1 MGSMLVSP
9 RLHGGNTPL
18 KLFSYMWS
26 AIPIVAT
33 DLPTHTQVLDAQ
45 SAVLCQPVPGEMAS
59 AILGVLDDPARFA
72 SMGARARARVARD
85 YSREAFRRKLLAAY
99 DVLTP
104 AVRSSV
110 ATSM

>member
-1 MGSMLVSP
+1 ML
-9 RLHGGNTPL
+9 TDAD
-18 KLFSYMWS
+18 KQ
-26 AIPIVAT
+26 AIT
-33 DLPTHTQVLDAQ
+33 
-45 SAVLCQPVPGEMAS
+45 
-59 AILGVLDDPARFA
+59 
-72 SMGARARARVARD
+72 ARVARD

>member
-1 MGSMLVSP
+1 
-9 RLHGGNTPL
+9 
-18 KLFSYMWS
+18 
-26 AIPIVAT
+26 VAT
-33 DLPTHTQVLDAQ
+33 DLQTHTQVLDAE
-45 SAVLCQPVPGEMAS
+45 SAVLCAPTADEMAS
-59 AILGVLDDPARFA
+59 AIVAVLDDPARFA

-99 DVLTP
+99 DALTP

>member
-1 MGSMLVSP
+1 
-9 RLHGGNTPL
+9 
-18 KLFSYMWS
+18 
-26 AIPIVAT
+26 
-33 DLPTHTQVLDAQ
+33 
-45 SAVLCQPVPGEMAS
+45 
-59 AILGVLDDPARFA
+59 
-72 SMGARARARVARD
+72 MGARARARVARD